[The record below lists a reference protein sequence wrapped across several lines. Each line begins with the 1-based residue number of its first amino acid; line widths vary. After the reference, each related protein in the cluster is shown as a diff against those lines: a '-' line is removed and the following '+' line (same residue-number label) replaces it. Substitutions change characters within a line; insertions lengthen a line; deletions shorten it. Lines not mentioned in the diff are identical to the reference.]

1 MKKFFIRSVCFL
13 AIICVIFY
21 VLNFCI
27 EQGLRNRG
35 TDAWS
40 KIVNSKMD
48 ANVLIMGNSRAWV
61 HISPA
66 ILDSVLQVNS
76 YNMGIDGY
84 PFSMQYVQYKI
95 YEKYDNPKP
104 DLIIQSADLTT
115 LHRHKDAFCK
125 NVFLPYT
132 QEPLL
137 KSELKKME
145 GFSFADF
152 YIPAYKYHSE
162 LMTIYEGLTEFSG
175 IKHFPDARTRIKGY
189 AGQEKKWDGSKLAKQ
204 LAGDSLVATID
215 PEIVEWFDTHLK
227 DCKQNNIEVVMVFSP
242 EYYKATEFHKNC
254 EEVKD
259 IYRSFSAK
267 YGFPFLDYSADPL
280 CYDTAYFYNA
290 MHLNKTGAEIFST
303 KLAHDIDS
311 LEILP

>member
-48 ANVLIMGNSRAWV
+48 ANILIMGNSRAFV
-61 HISPA
+61 HISPT

-95 YEKYDNPKP
+95 YETYGNPKP
-104 DLIIQSADLTT
+104 NLIIQNADLFT
-115 LHRHKDAFCK
+115 LYRRKSAFGK
-125 NVFLPYT
+125 NMFLPYT

-162 LMTIYEGLTEFSG
+162 LMTICLGLTEFSG
-175 IKHFPDARTRIKGY
+175 IKHFPGSRIKGY
-189 AGQEKKWDGSKLAKQ
+189 AGQEKDWDGSKLAEQ
-204 LAGDSLVATID
+204 LAGDSLVFITEPD
-215 PEIVEWFDTHLK
+215 IVQEFDDFLK
-227 DCKQNNIEVVMVFSP
+227 LCKENNTQVVMVFSP
-242 EYYKATEFHKNC
+242 QYHKVTEFTKN
-254 EEVKD
+254 KD
-259 IYRSFSAK
+259 ETFALYHSFSTK

-280 CYDTAYFYNA
+280 CYDTAYFYNG
-290 MHLNKTGAEIFST
+290 MHLNKTGAEIFSH
-303 KLAHDIDS
+303 KLAHAIDS
-311 LEILP
+311 LGILK